1 MASLDEDRSPH
12 QGPSSGAL
20 STYHMRPLQPID
32 LDGISRVHWR
42 ECRIAYRFMSWSYTE
57 DEVRDWYAG
66 KLKEWDWGQVVCAED
81 LIVAYLAASGAHI
94 DQLFVDPDHQRA
106 GLGSALLTAM
116 LERRMRPATLHV
128 FAENRPARAF
138 FERFGFR
145 QVEAWWDAQDRAINL
160 LYKLE

>member
-1 MASLDEDRSPH
+1 MASLDEDCGPQ
-12 QGPSSGAL
+12 QGPSSDAP
-20 STYHMRPLQPID
+20 STYRMRPLQSVD

-42 ECRIAYRFMSWSYTE
+42 ACRLAYRFMSWSYTE
-57 DEVRDWYAG
+57 DEVRHWYAG
-66 KLKEWDWGQVVCAED
+66 KLEEWDWGQVVCAED

-106 GLGSALLTAM
+106 GLGSALLAAM
-116 LERRMRPATLHV
+116 LGLCLRPATLHV

-145 QVEAWWDAQDRAINL
+145 QVDAWWDVQDQALNL